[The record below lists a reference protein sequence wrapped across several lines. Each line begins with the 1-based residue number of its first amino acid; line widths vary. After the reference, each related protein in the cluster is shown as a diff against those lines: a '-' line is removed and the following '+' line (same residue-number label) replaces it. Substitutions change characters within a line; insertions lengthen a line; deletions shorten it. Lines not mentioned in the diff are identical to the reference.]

1 MPLIEA
7 AEIVLPPARSFRDP
21 AGFTFREDGRFLRA
35 VRPAAF
41 DTLSQFLSTPLARN
55 WMESGRFVE
64 THPLNSTVE
73 GYQLVEHERIAF
85 PSFPEE
91 WPPEMLHAAGALTI
105 NLAEE
110 ALAEGFE
117 LKDATPYNVLFRGP
131 KPIMVDALSIEKR
144 DPADMVWR
152 PFAQFVRT
160 FLLPLAAD
168 RYGLRP
174 CHQVFMASREGLE
187 PREIY
192 AALSWLRR
200 LASPWLSLVSLPVW
214 LASGERVSIYG
225 RKGMAGVNPGA
236 GLFVLH
242 QLLASL
248 RRKLSRVSPR
258 AGRTSAWSG
267 YLAVASPYREE
278 HLQTKMAFVEAAL
291 RESKPRHVL
300 DVGCNTGRFSEMA
313 ARCGAEV
320 VGIDSDAAA
329 VGALWRRAN
338 AASLPILPLVVDLAR
353 PTPSTG
359 WRNLENASFLDRAAG
374 QFNAVL
380 LLAVVHHLLITSR
393 IPLDQLLA
401 LAAQLTTDWLIV
413 EWVEPGDA
421 MFQRLVRGRQELYAH
436 LTSRYFE
443 TSLAPH
449 FRILRRQPIEGAQ
462 RVLYLLRK
470 SS

>member
-1 MPLIEA
+1 
-7 AEIVLPPARSFRDP
+7 
-21 AGFTFREDGRFLRA
+21 
-35 VRPAAF
+35 
-41 DTLSQFLSTPLARN
+41 
-55 WMESGRFVE
+55 
-64 THPLNSTVE
+64 
-73 GYQLVEHERIAF
+73 
-85 PSFPEE
+85 
-91 WPPEMLHAAGALTI
+91 
-105 NLAEE
+105 
-110 ALAEGFE
+110 
-117 LKDATPYNVLFRGP
+117 
-131 KPIMVDALSIEKR
+131 
-144 DPADMVWR
+144 
-152 PFAQFVRT
+152 
-160 FLLPLAAD
+160 
-168 RYGLRP
+168 
-174 CHQVFMASREGLE
+174 
-187 PREIY
+187 
-192 AALSWLRR
+192 
-200 LASPWLSLVSLPVW
+200 
-214 LASGERVSIYG
+214 
-225 RKGMAGVNPGA
+225 
-236 GLFVLH
+236 
-242 QLLASL
+242 
-248 RRKLSRVSPR
+248 
-258 AGRTSAWSG
+258 
-267 YLAVASPYREE
+267 
-278 HLQTKMAFVEAAL
+278 
-291 RESKPRHVL
+291 
-300 DVGCNTGRFSEMA
+300 MA